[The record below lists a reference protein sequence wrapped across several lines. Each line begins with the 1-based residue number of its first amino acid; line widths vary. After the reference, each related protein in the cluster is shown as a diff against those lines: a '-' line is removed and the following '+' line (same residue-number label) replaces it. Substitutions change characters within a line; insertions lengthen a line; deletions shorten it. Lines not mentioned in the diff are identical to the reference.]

1 MLGLVKITIE
11 ILSPMTEWRRTDSY
25 FWLKLPIKSFM
36 EEEIL
41 PDLFKRK
48 EALGIKQENEYWK

>member
-1 MLGLVKITIE
+1 
-11 ILSPMTEWRRTDSY
+11 
-25 FWLKLPIKSFM
+25 M

-48 EALGIKQENEYWK
+48 EALGIKQENDIKYFDRKNRQN